1 MPLECIQLY
10 WGDQKGQDLGA
21 HVYSDCHGIFRL
33 TKEKR
38 VMWAEKSRPIYKHE
52 LRDRYIFY
60 TGGPPISY
68 PEYEEWVCGPM
79 GGLRNG
85 GFFVESKC

>member
-1 MPLECIQLY
+1 MY
-10 WGDQKGQDLGA
+10 A
-21 HVYSDCHGIFRL
+21 DCNGMYRL
-33 TKEKR
+33 MKETS
-38 VMWAEKSRPIYKHE
+38 VMWNISKEQHRSVYKHE

-68 PEYEEWVCGPM
+68 PEHEGWVCGPM

-85 GFFVESKC
+85 GYYVRSKCKTMCRR